1 MRAGQ
6 SRAVGCWRSAVRP
19 STIRA
24 GMTLRFLA
32 LSSVLVL
39 LCPPASSLAAE
50 RPPRIVVDPGH
61 GGAQEGATSPTGLL
75 EKEVSLQIAR
85 RVREHLEKELGAQVL
100 MTRDEDQS
108 LPLPERV
115 SFANK
120 QRPDLFL
127 SIHCNAMPTK
137 RTRARVQGFETYFL
151 SASASNDTARAAA
164 DRENAE
170 APTAREARGDSTL
183 AFILQDL
190 ARTEAHQDSSRL
202 AYAVHQKLIAAT
214 GGSNRGVLQAPF
226 YVLNGVEA
234 PAILVEVG
242 YISHPEEGGRL
253 GRAEYQ
259 EQLATAIS
267 EGVRAFLAEV
277 RRRDAPK
284 PPAVAAPAPP

>member
-1 MRAGQ
+1 
-6 SRAVGCWRSAVRP
+6 
-19 STIRA
+19 
-24 GMTLRFLA
+24 MTLRFPALA
-32 LSSVLVL
+32 SVLVL
-39 LCPPASSLAAE
+39 LSLPASSRAAE
-50 RPPRIVVDPGH
+50 RPARIVVDPGH

-75 EKEVSLQIAR
+75 EKDVSLQVAR
-85 RVREHLEKELGAQVL
+85 RLREHLEKELGAQVL

-115 SFANK
+115 DFANK
-120 QRPDLFL
+120 QRPDLFV

-137 RTRARVQGFETYFL
+137 RTRARVQGIETYFL
-151 SASASNDTARAAA
+151 SANASNATARAAA

-170 APTAREARGDSTL
+170 APAARAARGDSTL
-183 AFILQDL
+183 AFILHDL

-202 AYAVHQKLIAAT
+202 AYAIHQKLIGAT
-214 GGSNRGVLQAPF
+214 GGPDRGVLQAPF

-234 PAILVEVG
+234 PAVLVEVG

-259 EQLATAIS
+259 ETLALAIT

-284 PPAVAAPAPP
+284 SPKVAAPTTP